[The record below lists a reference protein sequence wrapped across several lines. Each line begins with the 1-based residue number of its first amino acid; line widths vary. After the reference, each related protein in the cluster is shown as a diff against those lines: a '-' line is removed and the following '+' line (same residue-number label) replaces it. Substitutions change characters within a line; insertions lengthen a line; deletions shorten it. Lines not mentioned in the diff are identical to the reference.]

1 MSKLEWIFRIFVPQI
16 SQELSLFWRDRQIKP
31 SKLEVDP
38 DNRQGIIIYAV
49 SRLRNPQIIT
59 EVNLTNRY
67 LPKGVKKSS
76 RAYYLGMVG
85 AACTYLIELEKA
97 TQMFPEPEKTKN
109 ILSNKKEVTK
119 DSQVEDCYKKDF

>member
-1 MSKLEWIFRIFVPQI
+1 MSKLEWIFRIFVTQI
-16 SQELSLFWRDRQIKP
+16 SQELSLFWRNRTIKP
-31 SKLEVDP
+31 SKLDVDP

-97 TQMFPEPEKTKN
+97 T
-109 ILSNKKEVTK
+109 S
-119 DSQVEDCYKKDF
+119 SVEQPI